1 MFTRPKDLTI
11 SKIWQTRNKNNE
23 KNSFFFFK
31 ISTFQCD
38 LLTNPWITI
47 KISKLGKVKFWKL
60 MNIKRKNSKANTSCN
75 IKKQKQ
81 YCSLLKKHDHNW
93 DGKAVMKNNLLKNLL
108 NEIQI
113 QSRATRTPKR
123 PVAYK
128 EWTHSADH
136 SHPLFSLL

>member
-1 MFTRPKDLTI
+1 MFTGPKDLTI

-23 KNSFFFFK
+23 RNSFFFFK
-31 ISTFQCD
+31 ISTIQCN

-60 MNIKRKNSKANTSCN
+60 MNIKRKNCKANTSCN

-93 DGKAVMKNNLLKNLL
+93 DGIAVLKNNLLKNPL
-108 NEIQI
+108 NEIQ
-113 QSRATRTPKR
+113 SRGTRTPKR

-128 EWTHSADH
+128 EWAHSADH

>member
-1 MFTRPKDLTI
+1 MFTGPKDLTI

-23 KNSFFFFK
+23 RNSFFFFK
-31 ISTFQCD
+31 ISTIQCN

-60 MNIKRKNSKANTSCN
+60 MNIKRKNCKANTSCN
-75 IKKQKQ
+75 IKKQKL

-93 DGKAVMKNNLLKNLL
+93 DGKAVMKNNLLKNPL
-108 NEIQI
+108 NETQI

-128 EWTHSADH
+128 EWPHSTDH